1 VAALLLGL
9 AIRAA
14 RHPTAALAERA
25 TDKAA
30 ETQSQRQA
38 LRLVAVVVALAP

>member
-1 VAALLLGL
+1 VAVLRL
-9 AIRAA
+9 ARAIQVA
-14 RHPTAALAERA
+14 FQPTAARAAQA